1 MSFLAQPLENA
12 HHALGLATV
21 DIQYRQDLPLGRHRV
36 GGPVGEALDVNRAS
50 LAVLCLQALDVS
62 LRYIKFLGYHFGTPA
77 LSSCRMAYRMDL
89 SVSFGFTPHC
99 DPVLLQNWDRLW
111 LGANRPVRP
120 Q

>member
-77 LSSCRMAYRMDL
+77 PLQLPDGVPY
-89 SVSFGFTPHC
+89 G
-99 DPVLLQNWDRLW
+99 PVRQLW
-111 LGANRPVRP
+111 LHSSL
-120 Q
+120 